1 LKDPRKSASIR
12 GGKYSKLETR
22 NLKLLLV
29 HPHRFPLW
37 NTPTWVGDRLGADFP
52 SVEVV
57 QLLDYDRV
65 LEEILSVEIFI
76 GTSLRAEQFQQAKKL
91 RWIHSPSTGVQQFML
106 PEIIASDVILTNGRT
121 IHGRGVAEHSLA
133 LMLALAKRLPSAFRY
148 QQQRTWGQ
156 GAMCEESPM
165 PRDLADA
172 TLLLLGA
179 GSIGGEVIPRAKA
192 FGMKIIV
199 IRENVQK
206 GAEGADEVHSM
217 DDLDRLLPLADF
229 VLLALPTTSSTQT
242 IFNRERLSKMKSD
255 AYLLNVSRG
264 ALIDESALL
273 ECLQK
278 KQIGGAAL
286 DVFSTE
292 PLPAESPLWSLPNL
306 LITPHTAALARN
318 LWERH
323 YALIADNLRRYL
335 AGEPLRNVVDKQKGY

>member
-1 LKDPRKSASIR
+1 V
-12 GGKYSKLETR
+12 
-22 NLKLLLV
+22 KLLLV

-37 NTPTWVGDRLGADFP
+37 NSPTWVGDRLGAEFP
-52 SVEVV
+52 NVEVV
-57 QLLDYDRV
+57 QLLNYDRMP
-65 LEEILSVEIFI
+65 EEMAGAEIFI
-76 GTSLRAEQFQQAKKL
+76 GASLRPEQFQQARKL
-91 RWIHSPSTGVQQFML
+91 RWIHSPSTGVQQFMF

-148 QQQRTWGQ
+148 QQQRIWGQ

-165 PRDLADA
+165 PRELADA

-179 GSIGGEVIPRAKA
+179 GSIGREVIPRAKA

-199 IRENVQK
+199 IRENVGR
-206 GAEGADEVHSM
+206 GAEGADQVHSM

-229 VLLALPTTSSTQT
+229 VLITLPTTPNTKT
-242 IFNRERLSKMKSD
+242 IFNRERLSRMKPE

-264 ALIDESALL
+264 ALIDETALF

-286 DVFSTE
+286 DVLTTE
-292 PLPAESPLWSLPNL
+292 PLPAESPLWSLENL

-335 AGEPLRNVVDKQKGY
+335 AGEPLRNMVDKQKGY